1 MKNFKN
7 LVRAFACASA
17 LVLAASCADKA
28 VINGSLEGAPES
40 QVIVKL
46 LNVNRYEVLDTL
58 TTDKSGN
65 FSYKVQVKEGQPEFV
80 YLFYGDTK
88 IASLLLE
95 KGDKVT
101 VNADTTGRFSAEGSE
116 ETDKLMSVEKDYA
129 DFSASFISLSD
140 RYDSVDPESDAARE
154 IKREMGAEY
163 VKYYRKSLKY
173 VMSNPYSMTVIPVF
187 FQYVS
192 PTLPVFS
199 QETDAIYFS
208 NICDS
213 LQTVYPESRY
223 VKSLRA
229 EADRRM
235 NILEIGAKIRSSEA
249 LGFPDLDLP
258 NVNGEKVKL
267 SSVDSKVVLLHFWT
281 ASDAAQKM
289 FNLDVL
295 KPIYETYHSRGLEI
309 YQVAIDVDKASWA
322 RAVKDQKLGWIN
334 VCDGYGTSSPVIGL
348 YNLGTLPV
356 TFVISD
362 GKILNEKIT
371 NEASLR
377 ALLNKLL

>member
-7 LVRAFACASA
+7 LVRAFACVSV

-58 TTDKSGN
+58 TTDKLGN
-65 FSYKVQVKEGQPEFV
+65 FSYKLQVKEGQPEFV

-95 KGDKVT
+95 KGNKVN
-101 VNADTTGRFSAEGSE
+101 VNADTTGRFTAEGSE
-116 ETDKLMSVEKDYA
+116 ETGKLISVEKDYA
-129 DFSASFISLSD
+129 DFSASFLALSD

-249 LGFPDLDLP
+249 LDFPDLDLP

-322 RAVKDQKLGWIN
+322 RSVKDQKLGWIN
-334 VCDGYGTSSPVIGL
+334 VCDGYGTASPVIGL

-356 TFVISD
+356 SFVISD
-362 GKILNEKIT
+362 GKILNENIS